1 MADRR
6 RRAARWLTIAVVTV
20 ALCGLF
26 VWVAGSYAG
35 TFLVLDQRFD
45 TADIALVLSGDPVV
59 RTLAARDLFR
69 EARVRRIVVI
79 PEPPRGARIEAA
91 MATLNLA
98 DSRISIAEQILIA
111 SGVPASAVAFL
122 PEPADGT
129 IVEARRVKQFLKGA
143 PAPRRIALVSSKFSS
158 RRACFIFRQVLKD
171 VEIVCAP
178 SSYDAFDA
186 HVWWKP
192 PRNALNVVMEY
203 QKFIAN
209 VLTLMLRPA
218 RD

>member
-6 RRAARWLTIAVVTV
+6 RCAARWLTIAAVTV

-26 VWVAGSYAG
+26 VWVAAFYAG

-45 TADIALVLSGDPVV
+45 TADIAIVLSGDPVV

-69 EARVRRIVVI
+69 QARVRRIVVI
-79 PEPPRGARIEAA
+79 PEPPRAARIEAA
-91 MATLNLA
+91 MAALNLA
-98 DSRISIAEQILIA
+98 ESRVSIAEQILIA
-111 SGVPASAVAFL
+111 SGVPASAVALL

-129 IVEARRVKQFLKGA
+129 IVEARRVKKFLGDA
-143 PAPRRIALVSSKFSS
+143 PALRRIAVVSSKFSS
-158 RRACFIFRQVLKD
+158 RRACFIFQQVLKD
-171 VEIVCAP
+171 VEVVCAP
-178 SSYDAFDA
+178 SSYDPFDA
-186 HVWWKP
+186 HVWWKTQ
-192 PRNALNVVMEY
+192 RTALNVVMEY
-203 QKFIAN
+203 QKLIAN